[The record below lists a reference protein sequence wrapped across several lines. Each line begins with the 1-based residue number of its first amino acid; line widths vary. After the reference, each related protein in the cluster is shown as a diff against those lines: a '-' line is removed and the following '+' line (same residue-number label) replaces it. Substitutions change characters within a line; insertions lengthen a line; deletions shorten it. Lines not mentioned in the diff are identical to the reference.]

1 MLIKLKI
8 KLHSNKT
15 IYFFALLRPEAMKL
29 FGSNEQKIAKDKNG
43 KNVPQSE
50 ITEPGLVHCNLVSK
64 TFQNCSRVS
73 HTFIPK

>member
-50 ITEPGLVHCNLVSK
+50 ITEP
-64 TFQNCSRVS
+64 
-73 HTFIPK
+73 

>member
-64 TFQNCSRVS
+64 TFQNCS
-73 HTFIPK
+73 